1 MFTGIITDIGTVRSA
16 EQRGD
21 LRLVIG
27 TAFDPAGIAIG
38 ASIACSGV
46 CLTVVDKGQDG
57 GGQDGGG
64 RWFAVDASAET
75 IACTAPGMWAVGR
88 RLNLERALKVGDE
101 LGGHI
106 VTGHVDGV
114 GEILAV
120 APVGDSWTVTV
131 AAPAAIAPFI
141 AAKGSVTVDG
151 VSLTVNVVTDA
162 ADGRAH
168 FALNIIPHT
177 RAMTTLDEAAA
188 GRPVNLE
195 IDVLARYLQRMQAR
209 G

>member
-1 MFTGIITDIGTVRSA
+1 MFTGIITDIGTIRTH

-27 TAFDPAGIAIG
+27 TAYDPATIAIG
-38 ASIACSGV
+38 ASIACSGA
-46 CLTVVDKGQDG
+46 CLTVVDAGTDAAG
-57 GGQDGGG
+57 H
-64 RWFAVDASAET
+64 WFAIDASAET
-75 IACTAPGMWAVGR
+75 QACTAPGMWTAGR

-114 GEILAV
+114 GTVVGVGES
-120 APVGDSWTVTV
+120 GDSWTVTI
-131 AAPAAIAPFI
+131 AAPAAIAPYL

-151 VSLTVNVVTDA
+151 VSLTVNDV
-162 ADGRAH
+162 ADQPDGTAH
-168 FALNIIPHT
+168 FTLNIIPHT
-177 RAMTTLDEAAA
+177 RAMTTLDEAAP

-195 IDVLARYLQRMQAR
+195 IDILARYLRRMQAR